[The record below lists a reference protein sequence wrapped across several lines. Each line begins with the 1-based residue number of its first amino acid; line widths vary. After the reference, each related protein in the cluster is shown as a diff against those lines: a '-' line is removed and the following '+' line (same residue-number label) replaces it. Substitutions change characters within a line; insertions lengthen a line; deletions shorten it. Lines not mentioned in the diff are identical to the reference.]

1 MSYDFSNIRMMSD
14 SSRKEMHKIVNS
26 SGNVVWQKPYVWQ
39 QFGVHYTYRYNYTED
54 NNLQTMDKSIGSIS
68 GDMIAWTSY
77 TINQDNGSIAGSGEK
92 FQGSL
97 TLYGLNDYY
106 SEYPYITF
114 FDGNNVFWRVVA
126 KLSNPKYSSYSFT
139 YYEGYTASVIDSSF
153 CGSSTGKY
161 FMSTTAN
168 AYPVDGEKNGYWYKR
183 IQIGYSA

>member
-14 SSRKEMHKIVNS
+14 SSGKEMHKIVNS

-54 NNLQTMDKSIGSIS
+54 NNLQTMDKLIGNIS
-68 GDMIAWTSY
+68 GEMIAWTSY

-92 FQGSL
+92 FQGGL
-97 TLYGLNDYY
+97 TQYGLNDYY

-126 KLSNPKYSSYSFT
+126 RLSDSSYGFT
-139 YYEGYTASVIDSSF
+139 YYEGYTVLVTDSSS